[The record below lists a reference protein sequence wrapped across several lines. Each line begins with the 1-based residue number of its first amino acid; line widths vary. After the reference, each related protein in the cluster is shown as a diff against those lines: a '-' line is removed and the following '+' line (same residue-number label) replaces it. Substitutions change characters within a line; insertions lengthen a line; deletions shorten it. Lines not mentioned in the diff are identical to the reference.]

1 MLNTYVV
8 EGGVG
13 KCTAFTALTPELR
26 KKSEVQIYTPYIDCF
41 AGNPD
46 VKLALEQTLPIQ
58 DPRIMASDNI
68 YYCEPYKSNF
78 QFGKQ
83 HIIESYCEHHGV
95 EYDKSMR
102 PKLYTEQHKESV
114 NKWLKEYKF
123 YKGNGTFEQ
132 REIKKYILVQ
142 FSGGQPR
149 AGFDVNNQYQN
160 INPNRNYQPFLA
172 QQVINMLQEEYKD
185 IVIIDCTLP
194 NEPGYQNTIKCDL
207 HWAQIH
213 ELLKG
218 AEGFVSIDSCLQHFS
233 ASTGTP
239 GVVIWGST
247 RWTQFGYSH
256 NKNLHFHMGNKW
268 DESKFIDSDPR
279 NNMVEPKIVID
290 KFKKLDKNITV
301 ACATE

>member
-1 MLNTYVV
+1 MNTYIV
-8 EGGVG
+8 EGGIG
-13 KCTAFTALTPELR
+13 KCVAFSALLPELR

-41 AGNPD
+41 ANNPN
-46 VKLALEQTLPIQ
+46 VKMAYESTIPLQ

-95 EYDKSMR
+95 KYNSSMR
-102 PKLYTEQHKESV
+102 PKLYTDQHKESV
-114 NKWLKEYKF
+114 DKWLKD
-123 YKGNGTFEQ
+123 N
-132 REIKKYILVQ
+132 EIGKYIMIQ
-142 FSGGQPR
+142 FSGGQPKWNY
-149 AGFDVNNQYQN
+149 GDNVPYQN

-172 QQVINMLQEEYKD
+172 QQVVNMLLEEYKD
-185 IVIIDCTLP
+185 TTIINCVLP
-194 NEPGYQNTIKCDL
+194 NEPHYRGTIRCDL
-207 HWAQIH
+207 HFAQIH
-213 ELLKG
+213 EMLKG

-233 ASTGTP
+233 ASAEKH

-256 NKNLHFHMGNKW
+256 NKNLHFHMGKKW

-279 NNMVEPKIVID
+279 NNMVDCKIIVD
-290 KFKKLDKNITV
+290 QYKKLDKSKTV
-301 ACATE
+301 ACATQ

>member
-13 KCTAFTALTPELR
+13 KCTAFTALIPELR

-58 DPRIMASDNI
+58 DPRIMQSDNI

-95 EYDKSMR
+95 KYSPSMR
-102 PKLYTEQHKESV
+102 PKLYTEQHKDSV
-114 NKWLKEYKF
+114 DKWLKDK
-123 YKGNGTFEQ
+123 
-132 REIKKYILVQ
+132 EISKYILIQ
-142 FSGGQPR
+142 FSGGQPKWNY
-149 AGFDVNNQYQN
+149 ADGAQYQN

-172 QQVINMLQEEYKD
+172 QQVVNYLKEEYKD
-185 IVIIDCTLP
+185 TTIIDCTLP
-194 NEPGYQNTIKCDL
+194 NEPGYLNTIKCDL

-213 ELLKG
+213 ELLKN

-233 ASTGTP
+233 ASVEKA

-256 NKNLHFHMGNKW
+256 NKNLHFHMGNRW
-268 DESKFIDSDPR
+268 NESKFIDSDPR

-290 KFKKLDKNITV
+290 NFKKLGKNKHV

>member
-1 MLNTYVV
+1 MNTYIV
-8 EGGVG
+8 EGGIG
-13 KCTAFTALTPELR
+13 KCVAFSALLPELR

-41 AGNPD
+41 ANNPN
-46 VKLALEQTLPIQ
+46 VKMAYESTIPLQ

-95 EYDKSMR
+95 KYNSSMR
-102 PKLYTEQHKESV
+102 PKLYTDHHKESV
-114 NKWLKEYKF
+114 DKWLKD
-123 YKGNGTFEQ
+123 N
-132 REIKKYILVQ
+132 EIGKYIMIQ
-142 FSGGQPR
+142 FSGGQPKWNY
-149 AGFDVNNQYQN
+149 GDNVQYQN

-172 QQVINMLQEEYKD
+172 QQVVNMLLEEYKD
-185 IVIIDCTLP
+185 TTIINCVLP
-194 NEPGYQNTIKCDL
+194 NEPHYRGTIRCDL
-207 HWAQIH
+207 HFSQIH
-213 ELLKG
+213 EMLKG

-233 ASTGTP
+233 ASAEKH

-256 NKNLHFHMGNKW
+256 NKNLHFHMGKKW

-279 NNMVEPKIVID
+279 NNMVDCKIIVD
-290 KFKKLDKNITV
+290 QYKKLDRSKTV
-301 ACATE
+301 ACATQ

>member
-13 KCTAFTALTPELR
+13 KCTAFTALLPELR

-58 DPRIMASDNI
+58 DPRIMQSDNI

-95 EYDKSMR
+95 KYSPSMR

-114 NKWLKEYKF
+114 DKWLKDK
-123 YKGNGTFEQ
+123 
-132 REIKKYILVQ
+132 EIGKYILIQ
-142 FSGGQPR
+142 FSGGQPKWNY
-149 AGFDVNNQYQN
+149 AENVQYQN

-185 IVIIDCTLP
+185 ATIIDCTLP
-194 NEPGYQNTIKCDL
+194 NEPGYLNTIKCDL

-213 ELLKG
+213 ELLKN

-233 ASTGTP
+233 ASVEKA

-256 NKNLHFHMGNKW
+256 NKNLHFHMGNRW
-268 DESKFIDSDPR
+268 NESKFIDSDPR

-290 KFKKLDKNITV
+290 NFKKLGKNKHV

>member
-13 KCTAFTALTPELR
+13 KCTAFTALIPELR

-46 VKLALEQTLPIQ
+46 VKLALEQTLPLQ
-58 DPRIMASDNI
+58 DPRIMQSDNI

-95 EYDKSMR
+95 KYNPSMR
-102 PKLYTEQHKESV
+102 PKLYTEQHKDSID
-114 NKWLKEYKF
+114 KWLKDK
-123 YKGNGTFEQ
+123 
-132 REIKKYILVQ
+132 EIGKYILIQ

-149 AGFDVNNQYQN
+149 AGFNFNNQYTN

-172 QQVINMLQEEYKD
+172 QQVINYLKEEYKD
-185 IVIIDCTLP
+185 TVIIDCTLP
-194 NEPGYQNTIKCDL
+194 NEPGYLNTIKCDL

-213 ELLKG
+213 ELLKN

-233 ASTGTP
+233 ASVEKA

-256 NKNLHFHMGNKW
+256 NKNLHFHMGNRW
-268 DESKFIDSDPR
+268 NESKFIDSDPR
-279 NNMVEPKIVID
+279 NNMVEPKLVID
-290 KFKKLDKNITV
+290 NFKKLGKNKHV